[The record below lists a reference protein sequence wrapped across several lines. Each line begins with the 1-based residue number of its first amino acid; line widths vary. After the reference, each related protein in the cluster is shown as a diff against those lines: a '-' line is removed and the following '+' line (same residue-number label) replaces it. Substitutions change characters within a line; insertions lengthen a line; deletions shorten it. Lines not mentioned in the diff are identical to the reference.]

1 MTDVSSK
8 AAKQGAFVRGELLPM
23 APPPHF
29 SVGVFGWMRRHLFSS
44 PLNVLLTLLGAY
56 VIWIVFKGL
65 IEWGF
70 VDAVW
75 RGADRNACLTSVAG
89 HPVGACWA
97 FVHAK
102 LGQFTYGLYPAS
114 EIWRVNLCYVIGFV
128 GLVGLM
134 VPSIPFKAAN
144 LVFMFCLYPLLA
156 LILLSGG
163 HFFAMSPGAWVKLG
177 LSMVLLLA
185 VLLFW
190 AERTKSVALG
200 SIVRL
205 WGLFAVALAIL
216 LSVLQTDWGLMPVR
230 TDLWGGLTVT
240 LVIAATGIVLS
251 LPVGI
256 VLALGRRSRM
266 PIVRTL
272 SVLFIEFWRGVPLI
286 TVLFMASVMLPLFL
300 PEGVDFD
307 KLLRC
312 LVCIALFWGAYMAE
326 VVRGGLQALNRGQ
339 YEGGH
344 ALGFGYWQLMRLIIL
359 PQALKVV
366 IPGITNTIVALFKD
380 TSLVTIVGLFDLL
393 GIIQASF
400 SDPKW
405 ITPASWATAYGF
417 AAMIY
422 WLFCFAM
429 SRYSVFMERRLN
441 VHNK

>member
-1 MTDVSSK
+1 MTDISSRV
-8 AAKQGAFVRGELLPM
+8 AKQGAFVRSELLPM
-23 APPPHF
+23 APPPRF
-29 SVGVFGWMRRHLFSS
+29 SVGTFGWMRRHLLSS
-44 PLNVLLTLLGAY
+44 PLNAILTLLGAY
-56 VIWIVFKGL
+56 AIWIVAKGL
-65 IEWGF
+65 IEWAF

-75 RGADRNACLTSVAG
+75 RGADRNACLASVAG

-102 LGQFTYGLYPAS
+102 LGQFIYGLYPAS
-114 EIWRVNLCYVIGFV
+114 EIWRVNLCYVIGSV

-144 LVFMFCLYPLLA
+144 LVFMLCLYPLLV

-163 HFFAMSPGAWVKLG
+163 HFFAMSPGAWAKFG
-177 LSMVLLLA
+177 LSLVLILA
-185 VLLFW
+185 VLGFLAWWTKLFDPGRLFKLW
-190 AERTKSVALG
+190 ACVAAG
-200 SIVRL
+200 
-205 WGLFAVALAIL
+205 LAIL
-216 LSVLQTDWGLMPVR
+216 LSLLQTDWGLMPVR

-240 LVIAATGIVLS
+240 LVIAATAIVLS
-251 LPVGI
+251 LPIGI
-256 VLALGRRSRM
+256 LLALGRRSRM

-272 SVLFIEFWRGVPLI
+272 SVLFIEFRRGVPLI
-286 TVLFMASVMLPLFL
+286 TILFMASVMLPLFL
-300 PEGVDFD
+300 PEGVNLD

-312 LVCIALFWGAYMAE
+312 LIFIAFFWAAYMAE

-359 PQALKVV
+359 PQALRIV

-393 GIIQASF
+393 GIVQASF
-400 SDPKW
+400 ADPNW
-405 ITPASWATAYGF
+405 ITPATWATGYAF
-417 AAMIY
+417 AAMVF
-422 WLFCFAM
+422 WVFCFAM

-441 VHNK
+441 MHNK